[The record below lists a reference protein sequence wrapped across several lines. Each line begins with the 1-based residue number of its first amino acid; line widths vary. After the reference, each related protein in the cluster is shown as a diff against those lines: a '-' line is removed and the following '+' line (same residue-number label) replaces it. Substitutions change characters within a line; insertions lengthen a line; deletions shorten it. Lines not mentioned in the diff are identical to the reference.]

1 MDMMHSRP
9 SGGHLDVLGSI
20 PEQYRDAVLAQCRK
34 ETFPRGATLW
44 NQGDEAGFVAFLV
57 RGKAMSTYHSPR
69 GKTGVTGFWSS
80 GDILG
85 AADLGGFDTRQMT
98 VRFLDASTVYTLP
111 LDRFYDILQ
120 RFPEVAQ
127 QIVRAMSVR
136 LRWVAHLA
144 LSLGTHSTEERVRGV
159 LLALVESFGVEHEE
173 GWLIDLSLT
182 HEDLASMVGVSR
194 QFVNGALNHIKQAGL
209 IELGKRRIVVTRLED
224 LREMSL
230 APEGGPT
237 AERESTRRP
246 HGGPR
251 EEDERSSGCRPCTT
265 V

>member
-1 MDMMHSRP
+1 M
-9 SGGHLDVLGSI
+9 
-20 PEQYRDAVLAQCRK
+20 
-34 ETFPRGATLW
+34 
-44 NQGDEAGFVAFLV
+44 
-57 RGKAMSTYHSPR
+57 
-69 GKTGVTGFWSS
+69 
-80 GDILG
+80 
-85 AADLGGFDTRQMT
+85 
-98 VRFLDASTVYTLP
+98 
-111 LDRFYDILQ
+111 
-120 RFPEVAQ
+120 
-127 QIVRAMSVR
+127 
-136 LRWVAHLA
+136 
-144 LSLGTHSTEERVRGV
+144 RGV
-159 LLALVESFGVEHEE
+159 LLALVESFGVEREE

-251 EEDERSSGCRPCTT
+251 EEGERSSGCRPCTT